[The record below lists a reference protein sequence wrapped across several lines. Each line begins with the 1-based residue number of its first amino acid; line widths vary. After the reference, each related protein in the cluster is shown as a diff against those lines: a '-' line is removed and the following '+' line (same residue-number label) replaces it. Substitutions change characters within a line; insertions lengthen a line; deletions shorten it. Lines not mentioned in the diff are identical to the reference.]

1 MGGRGSASNLQN
13 RKADII
19 AFPTKNSTKKTG
31 SWNYPG
37 MSERT
42 EQLKDAV
49 EKANTRAKVSSAY
62 RGLKGHESNLIAN
75 INNPK
80 EDGDKKVLMTEL
92 RKTRQLLRK
101 ITGKGKTYK
110 YHSQTG
116 DRMDCDDCWRECVD
130 ECR

>member
-19 AFPTKNSTKKTG
+19 AFPTKG

-101 ITGKGKTYK
+101 LTDKKIL
-110 YHSQTG
+110 
-116 DRMDCDDCWRECVD
+116 
-130 ECR
+130 

>member
-1 MGGRGSASNLQN
+1 MQN

-49 EKANTRAKVSSAY
+49 EKAN
-62 RGLKGHESNLIAN
+62 

-80 EDGDKKVLMTEL
+80 EDGDKKVLMTKL

-101 ITGKGKTYK
+101 LTDKKIL
-110 YHSQTG
+110 
-116 DRMDCDDCWRECVD
+116 
-130 ECR
+130 

>member
-19 AFPTKNSTKKTG
+19 AFPVKNSTKKRG
-31 SWNYPG
+31 YWNYPG

-49 EKANTRAKVSSAY
+49 EKANTRAKVNSAY

-75 INNPK
+75 INNTK
-80 EDGDKKVLMTEL
+80 EGGDKKVLMTEL

-101 ITGKGKTYK
+101 LTDKKIL
-110 YHSQTG
+110 
-116 DRMDCDDCWRECVD
+116 
-130 ECR
+130 